1 MSKRYSKKNNKL
13 DRKNKKSQKKKNK
26 TLASLSNI
34 SPRNQ
39 NMLEAKYCS
48 CIQKVRKTLSKPDN
62 NPYGICTSAVFGSR
76 NSVRDRVVDCAK
88 YYDYSKM
95 SVRKLREIAREKKIS
110 KYSTLKK
117 KELIKKLE
125 HYKKK

>member
-1 MSKRYSKKNNKL
+1 MSKRYSKKKNKL
-13 DRKNKKSQKKKNK
+13 DRIIVKSKKNKNKK
-26 TLASLSNI
+26 LASLSNI

-48 CIQKVRKTLSKPDN
+48 CIQKVRKTLTKPNN
-62 NPYGICTSAVFGSR
+62 NPYGICTNAVFGSR

-95 SVRKLREIAREKKIS
+95 TVRKLREIAREKKIS
-110 KYSTLKK
+110 QYSTLKK

-125 HYKKK
+125 NYKKK

>member
-1 MSKRYSKKNNKL
+1 MSKRYSKKKNKL
-13 DRKNKKSQKKKNK
+13 DRIIVKSKKNKNKK
-26 TLASLSNI
+26 LASLSNI

-48 CIQKVRKTLSKPDN
+48 CIQKVRKTLTKPNN
-62 NPYGICTSAVFGSR
+62 NPYGICTNAVFGSR

-95 SVRKLREIAREKKIS
+95 TVRKLREISREKKIS
-110 KYSTLKK
+110 KYSNLKK

-125 HYKKK
+125 NYKK